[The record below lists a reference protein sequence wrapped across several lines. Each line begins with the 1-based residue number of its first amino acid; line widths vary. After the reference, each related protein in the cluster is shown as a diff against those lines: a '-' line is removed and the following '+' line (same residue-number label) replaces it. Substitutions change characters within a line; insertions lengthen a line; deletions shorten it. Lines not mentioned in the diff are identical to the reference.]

1 MTRAFL
7 GYIQEAESEES
18 VVLEAQGDSVVK
30 PKWDQ
35 ALPTDVRAVLE
46 EFDDAFPQE
55 LPQGLPLVRQG
66 MSSKLN
72 WMITS
77 PRQIDHYIK

>member
-1 MTRAFL
+1 MKSKMMTRAFL
-7 GYIQEAESEES
+7 GYIREAKSEES

-46 EFDDAFPQE
+46 EFDDVFP
-55 LPQGLPLVRQG
+55 
-66 MSSKLN
+66 
-72 WMITS
+72 
-77 PRQIDHYIK
+77 